1 MNIQATAKSQ
11 SARYFT
17 CSVHQSCTHMSKLE
31 KQVWLRT
38 YLAYAGTG
46 PYHDHHRLAICR
58 CYRTQQVPTKHLMC
72 AGTTETHL
80 PCPVFDEA
88 PG

>member
-11 SARYFT
+11 SARCFT
-17 CSVHQSCTHMSKLE
+17 CSIHQSCTHMSKLE

-46 PYHDHHRLAICR
+46 PYHDHHCTGNMQMLRDA
-58 CYRTQQVPTKHLMC
+58 
-72 AGTTETHL
+72 AGADQAL
-80 PCPVFDEA
+80 DVRWNN
-88 PG
+88 